1 VVQVPGRSALFDVN
15 DLGNCEAAVGV
26 LGGNLEVDHPGSE
39 HLALA
44 SKPIRPGRDEPSR
57 KLALT
62 FSCHE
67 RSFPDADLADP

>member
-67 RSFPDADLADP
+67 RSYPDADLADP